1 MNPFFILI
9 RNLLLTVLIEGLL
22 VLIFA
27 RKRETVYHS
36 VLVNMLTNPLVNLFL
51 MIWASAAIIPMEPSY
66 YILTAVL
73 EITVFVTEAFLYY
86 LMGDFG
92 IKKAFFVS
100 FFLNAASY
108 SFGLLIQ

>member
-1 MNPFFILI
+1 MNPFLILI

-51 MIWASAAIIPMEPSY
+51 MLWASLAVLPMDPSY
-66 YILTAVL
+66 YILTGIL
-73 EITVFVTEAFLYY
+73 EVAAFVTEAFLYY
-86 LMGDFG
+86 RMGDFG
-92 IKKAFFVS
+92 IKKAFFAS
-100 FFLNAASY
+100 FLLNAASY
-108 SFGLLIQ
+108 SSGLLIY